1 MHSKIWGKFG
11 WYVLHST
18 SYMYEPSKKGIYEEF
33 LNLSKIVLPCPICR
47 FHFQQKIE
55 KKGDA
60 LESRDKYINWLIEA
74 HNSVNRMYGKK
85 TFNREEVDK
94 IYLNGEGIL
103 GVDYKFYFIYFRFI
117 IEEAFNPFKRGK
129 RDVKWFI
136 QYFQKITEVIVRED
150 RVKVPINSLL
160 DVYRLGYYLSNIE
173 FEKFNELVMKIV
185 KKYGNAGKRMT
196 SVDLY
201 SWTINCVNNPEMIN
215 KLNP

>member
-18 SYMYEPSKKGIYEEF
+18 SYMYDPSKKDLYREF

-55 KKGDA
+55 KIGSELD
-60 LESRDKYINWLIEA
+60 SRDQYINWVIGA
-74 HNSVNRMYGKK
+74 HNSVNRMYGKRNFSRK
-85 TFNREEVDK
+85 EVDK
-94 IYLNGEGIL
+94 MYLNDD
-103 GVDYKFYFIYFRFI
+103 GVLIIDYKFYFVYFRFI

-136 QYFQKITEVIVRED
+136 EYFQKIVEVIVRED
-150 RVKVPINSLL
+150 REKVPINSLL

-173 FEKFNELVMKIV
+173 LDKFNDLVNQII
-185 KKYGNAGKRMT
+185 KKYNDKKKRIT

-201 SWTINCVNNPEMIN
+201 SWTINCVNNPDLIN